1 MLRDSREL
9 GMDPMS
15 LAHGNGDLRDCVGN
29 RGRGTWGRQYKT
41 RHDKTGDGRS
51 CQFDLMW
58 GFYKRNVDSVT
69 SIDKLATLFFLNP
82 PIAKFDVVVS
92 LHFLPVNTITM
103 SESAEG
109 IVPIPEPQGLPF
121 LGNIGSIDPIFP
133 LGSMLSLAQQFG
145 KTWSITA

>member
-1 MLRDSREL
+1 
-9 GMDPMS
+9 
-15 LAHGNGDLRDCVGN
+15 
-29 RGRGTWGRQYKT
+29 
-41 RHDKTGDGRS
+41 
-51 CQFDLMW
+51 MW